1 MYKSNAV
8 QELLNYIDDATM
20 WSAVTCND
28 GIRFDIDYYEI
39 SYSFFVWVDDYYEDD
54 EEAIVDIAEKIS
66 NVYTSFDV
74 STEAYKRLDKYG
86 HYISDTRYNMLDVYR
101 YVELCK
107 EKIDD
112 LYVDFINYYD
122 EIKENCYE
130 N

>member
-8 QELLNYIDDATM
+8 QELLNYIDNTTL
-20 WSAVTCND
+20 WKVLTCND

-54 EEAIVDIAEKIS
+54 EEAIVDIAEKVC

-86 HYISDTRYNMLDVYR
+86 YYISDSRYNMLNVYE
-101 YVELCK
+101 YVEMCK
-107 EKIDD
+107 DKIDELYMD
-112 LYVDFINYYD
+112 LINYYD
-122 EIKENCYE
+122 EIRERLL
-130 N
+130 

>member
-8 QELLNYIDDATM
+8 QELLTYIDDTTL
-20 WSAVTCND
+20 WKVLTCND

-54 EEAIVDIAEKIS
+54 EEAIVDIAKKVW

-86 HYISDTRYNMLDVYR
+86 YYISDSRYNMLNVYE
-101 YVELCK
+101 YVEMCK
-107 EKIDD
+107 DKIDELYMD
-112 LYVDFINYYD
+112 LINYYD
-122 EIKENCYE
+122 EIRERLL
-130 N
+130 

>member
-8 QELLNYIDDATM
+8 QELLNYIDNTTL
-20 WSAVTCND
+20 WSVLTCND

-54 EEAIVDIAEKIS
+54 EEAIVDIAKKVW

-86 HYISDTRYNMLDVYR
+86 YYISDTRYNMLNVYE
-101 YVELCK
+101 YVEMCK
-107 EKIDD
+107 DKIDELYMD
-112 LYVDFINYYD
+112 LINYYD
-122 EIKENCYE
+122 EIRERLL
-130 N
+130 

>member
-8 QELLNYIDDATM
+8 QELLNYIDNTTL
-20 WSAVTCND
+20 WKVLTCND

-54 EEAIVDIAEKIS
+54 EEAIVDIAKKVW

-86 HYISDTRYNMLDVYR
+86 YYISDTRYNMLNVYE
-101 YVELCK
+101 YVEMCK
-107 EKIDD
+107 DKIDELYMD
-112 LYVDFINYYD
+112 LINYYD
-122 EIKENCYE
+122 EIRERLL
-130 N
+130 

>member
-8 QELLNYIDDATM
+8 QELLNYIDNTTL
-20 WSAVTCND
+20 WKVLTCND

-54 EEAIVDIAEKIS
+54 EKAIVDIAEKVC

-86 HYISDTRYNMLDVYR
+86 YYISDSRYNMLNVYE
-101 YVELCK
+101 YVEMCK
-107 EKIDD
+107 DKIDELYMD
-112 LYVDFINYYD
+112 LINYYD
-122 EIKENCYE
+122 EIRERLL
-130 N
+130 

>member
-8 QELLNYIDDATM
+8 QELLNYIDNTTL
-20 WSAVTCND
+20 WKVLTCND

-54 EEAIVDIAEKIS
+54 EEAIVDIAEKVC

-86 HYISDTRYNMLDVYR
+86 YYISDGRYNMLNVYE
-101 YVELCK
+101 YVEMCK
-107 EKIDD
+107 DKIDELYMD
-112 LYVDFINYYD
+112 LINYYD
-122 EIKENCYE
+122 EIRERLL
-130 N
+130 

>member
-8 QELLNYIDDATM
+8 QELLNYIDDTTL
-20 WSAVTCND
+20 WKVLTCND

-54 EEAIVDIAEKIS
+54 EEAIVDIAKKVW

-86 HYISDTRYNMLDVYR
+86 YYISDSRYNMLNVYE
-101 YVELCK
+101 YVEMCK
-107 EKIDD
+107 DKIDELYMD
-112 LYVDFINYYD
+112 LINYYD
-122 EIKENCYE
+122 EIRERLL
-130 N
+130 

>member
-8 QELLNYIDDATM
+8 QEFLNYIDNTTL
-20 WSAVTCND
+20 WKVLTCND

-54 EEAIVDIAEKIS
+54 EEAIVDIAEKVC

-86 HYISDTRYNMLDVYR
+86 YYISDSRYNMLNVYE
-101 YVELCK
+101 YVEMCK
-107 EKIDD
+107 DKIDELYMD
-112 LYVDFINYYD
+112 LINYYD
-122 EIKENCYE
+122 EIRERLL
-130 N
+130 

>member
-8 QELLNYIDDATM
+8 QELLNYIDNTTL
-20 WSAVTCND
+20 WSVLTCND

-54 EEAIVDIAEKIS
+54 EEAIVDIAKKVC

-86 HYISDTRYNMLDVYR
+86 YYISDTRYNMLKVYE
-101 YVELCK
+101 YVEMCK
-107 EKIDD
+107 DKIDELYMD
-112 LYVDFINYYD
+112 LINYYD
-122 EIKENCYE
+122 EIRERLL
-130 N
+130 

>member
-8 QELLNYIDDATM
+8 QELLNYIDNTTL
-20 WSAVTCND
+20 WKVLTCND

-54 EEAIVDIAEKIS
+54 EEAIVDIAKKVW

-86 HYISDTRYNMLDVYR
+86 YYISDSRYNMLNVYE
-101 YVELCK
+101 YVEMCK
-107 EKIDD
+107 DKIDELYMD
-112 LYVDFINYYD
+112 LINYYD
-122 EIKENCYE
+122 EIRERLL
-130 N
+130 

>member
-8 QELLNYIDDATM
+8 QELLNYIDNTTL
-20 WSAVTCND
+20 WSVLTCND

-54 EEAIVDIAEKIS
+54 EEAIVDIAKKVC

-86 HYISDTRYNMLDVYR
+86 YYISDTRYNMLNVYE
-101 YVELCK
+101 YVEMCK
-107 EKIDD
+107 DKIDELYMD
-112 LYVDFINYYD
+112 LINYYD
-122 EIKENCYE
+122 EIRERLL
-130 N
+130 